1 MLLTCV
7 FVCIGVRY
15 KIWCYERNR
24 FIKAEIEQDLVKD
37 NKSEQTNHEAR
48 IEEEVPSGTTAGAA
62 VTKNVTFA
70 DETMQDPNITHDGA
84 LAKNDVSQL
93 GLMDETINQ
102 PETAMDEKKTPEIV
116 ISEETG
122 SVAAGTEIKLDDAT
136 PNQEEKKEDPYY
148 SYSRRGTN
156 MVASKMDQKI
166 DTEPNFTNIS
176 LEDEH

>member
-1 MLLTCV
+1 
-7 FVCIGVRY
+7 
-15 KIWCYERNR
+15 
-24 FIKAEIEQDLVKD
+24 
-37 NKSEQTNHEAR
+37 
-48 IEEEVPSGTTAGAA
+48 
-62 VTKNVTFA
+62 
-70 DETMQDPNITHDGA
+70 
-84 LAKNDVSQL
+84 
-93 GLMDETINQ
+93 MDETINQ

-156 MVASKMDQKI
+156 KVASKMDQKI